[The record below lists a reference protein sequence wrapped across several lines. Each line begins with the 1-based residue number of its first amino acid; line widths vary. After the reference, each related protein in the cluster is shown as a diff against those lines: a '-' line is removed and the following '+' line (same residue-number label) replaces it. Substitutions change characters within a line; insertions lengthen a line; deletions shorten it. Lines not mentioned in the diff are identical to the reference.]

1 MSDQISISSTA
12 MTMNLADSSSDN
24 IATLLY
30 LQRMKTEM
38 LHVREQVDQKLHDI
52 EEAIQECQQC
62 VLVPSPSLWSRISSY
77 IIKTASSLCNG
88 VTSVF
93 RAVFCGV
100 GEASKSSSEI
110 PHIVIDES
118 TPLIQKLRITPTDTF
133 MKDTATLTPPR
144 RRHNSLG
151 CVTPALALRLQLET
165 NQMLAA
171 PDTPAANNT
180 TILTP
185 AMRMVEPSEEWARM
199 ILSSGAS
206 AMSPASVAATPGHG
220 PSRPQNLAPAW
231 SQQLLDSGFSDGT
244 K

>member
-1 MSDQISISSTA
+1 
-12 MTMNLADSSSDN
+12 MTMNLAASSSDN
-24 IATLLY
+24 VARLLY

-52 EEAIQECQQC
+52 EEAIQQC
-62 VLVPSPSLWSRISSY
+62 VPKPSLWNRISGF
-77 IIKTASSLCNG
+77 IIKTASSFCNG

-100 GEASKSSSEI
+100 VEASQSSSEI
-110 PHIVIDES
+110 PQIVIDES
-118 TPLIQKLRITPTDTF
+118 TPLIQKRRITPTDTF
-133 MKDTATLTPPR
+133 MKDTATLTPAR

-151 CVTPALALRLQLET
+151 CVTPALALRLQL
-165 NQMLAA
+165 AA
-171 PDTPAANNT
+171 PDTPTANNT

-206 AMSPASVAATPGHG
+206 AMSPASVAASPGHG
-220 PSRPQNLAPAW
+220 PSSAVSRTSPLLGVSSYWTPA
-231 SQQLLDSGFSDGT
+231 SAMGT
-244 K
+244 SKKP

>member
-1 MSDQISISSTA
+1 MSDQILISSTT
-12 MTMNLADSSSDN
+12 MTMNLAASSSDYV
-24 IATLLY
+24 ARLLY

-62 VLVPSPSLWSRISSY
+62 MPSPSLWSRISSY
-77 IIKTASSLCNG
+77 IMKSASSFCNG

-100 GEASKSSSEI
+100 VEASQSSSEI
-110 PHIVIDES
+110 PQIVIDES
-118 TPLIQKLRITPTDTF
+118 TPLIQKRRITPTDTF
-133 MKDTATLTPPR
+133 MKDTATLTPAR

-171 PDTPAANNT
+171 TDTPAAHNT

-206 AMSPASVAATPGHG
+206 AMSPASVAASPGHG
-220 PSRPQNLAPAW
+220 PSSAVSRTSPLLGVSSYWTPA
-231 SQQLLDSGFSDGT
+231 GT

>member
-1 MSDQISISSTA
+1 MSDQISISSTT
-12 MTMNLADSSSDN
+12 MTMNLAASSDDY
-24 IATLLY
+24 ARLLY
-30 LQRMKTEM
+30 LQRMKEET

-62 VLVPSPSLWSRISSY
+62 VPSPSLWSRISSY
-77 IIKTASSLCNG
+77 IIKTASSFCNG

-100 GEASKSSSEI
+100 VEASQSSSEI
-110 PHIVIDES
+110 PQIVIDES
-118 TPLIQKLRITPTDTF
+118 TPLIPKLRITPTDTF
-133 MKDTATLTPPR
+133 MKDTATLTPAR

-151 CVTPALALRLQLET
+151 CVTPALALRLQL
-165 NQMLAA
+165 AA
-171 PDTPAANNT
+171 PDTPAANNN

-206 AMSPASVAATPGHG
+206 AMSPASVAASPGHG
-220 PSRPQNLAPAW
+220 PSSAVSRTSPLLGVSSYWTPA
-231 SQQLLDSGFSDGT
+231 GT

>member
-1 MSDQISISSTA
+1 MSKLSISSTT
-12 MTMNLADSSSDN
+12 MTMNLAASDN
-24 IATLLY
+24 IARLLY
-30 LQRMKTEM
+30 LQRMKDEM
-38 LHVREQVDQKLHDI
+38 LHVREQVDQKLHNI
-52 EEAIQECQQC
+52 EKAIQECQQC
-62 VLVPSPSLWSRISSY
+62 VPSPSLWSRISSY

-133 MKDTATLTPPR
+133 MKDTEMLTPPR

>member
-1 MSDQISISSTA
+1 MSKLSISSTT
-12 MTMNLADSSSDN
+12 MTMNLAASDN
-24 IATLLY
+24 IARLLY
-30 LQRMKTEM
+30 LQRMKDEM
-38 LHVREQVDQKLHDI
+38 LHVREQVDQKLHNI
-52 EEAIQECQQC
+52 EEAIQEIQQC
-62 VLVPSPSLWSRISSY
+62 VPSPSLWSRISSY

-118 TPLIQKLRITPTDTF
+118 TPLIQKHRIMPTDTF
-133 MKDTATLTPPR
+133 MKDTATLTPP

>member
-1 MSDQISISSTA
+1 MSKLSISSTT

-24 IATLLY
+24 IASLLY

-62 VLVPSPSLWSRISSY
+62 VPSPSLWSRISSY
-77 IIKTASSLCNG
+77 IIKTASSLWNG

>member
-1 MSDQISISSTA
+1 MSDQISISSTT

-24 IATLLY
+24 IASLLY

-52 EEAIQECQQC
+52 EEAIQEIQQC
-62 VLVPSPSLWSRISSY
+62 VPSPSLWSRISSY

-165 NQMLAA
+165 NQMLAE

>member
-1 MSDQISISSTA
+1 MSDQILISSTTTT
-12 MTMNLADSSSDN
+12 MTMNLAASSSDN
-24 IATLLY
+24 IARLLY

-62 VLVPSPSLWSRISSY
+62 VPSPSLWSRISSY
-77 IIKTASSLCNG
+77 IMKSASSFCNG

-100 GEASKSSSEI
+100 VEASQSSSEI
-110 PHIVIDES
+110 PQIVIDES
-118 TPLIQKLRITPTDTF
+118 TPLIPKLRITPTDTF
-133 MKDTATLTPPR
+133 MKDTATLTPAR

-151 CVTPALALRLQLET
+151 CVTPALRLQ
-165 NQMLAA
+165 LAA
-171 PDTPAANNT
+171 PDTAAANNN

-185 AMRMVEPSEEWARM
+185 AMRVVEPSEEWARM

-220 PSRPQNLAPAW
+220 PSSAVSRTSPLLGVSSYWTPA
-231 SQQLLDSGFSDGT
+231 GT

>member
-1 MSDQISISSTA
+1 MSKLPISSTT
-12 MTMNLADSSSDN
+12 MTMNLAASDN
-24 IATLLY
+24 IARLLY
-30 LQRMKTEM
+30 LQRMKDEM

-52 EEAIQECQQC
+52 EKAIQECQQC
-62 VLVPSPSLWSRISSY
+62 VPSPSLWSRISSY